1 MKTKTN
7 LLSLVLFLLFNNL
20 LPAMDIPNTQTTYES
35 NRIVI
40 KFKQEYKSLLHNK
53 FISGF
58 RIPDLD
64 RVIAQLKVLD
74 IDLRFQFNPKKYKP
88 GLPDLSLIYQIDYQ
102 KDISPYT
109 AAEILMKIG
118 YFDYAEPSFI
128 DEIMA
133 VPDDPLY
140 ASSSYLT
147 ALNASTAWDIQK
159 GEDDS
164 VGVILAIVD
173 TGVNWKHAD
182 LTGNIWNNL
191 GEDAD
196 NDSVTIY
203 YTGTQWA
210 FDPGD
215 INGIDDDNNGKVD
228 DLIGWDFMLNS
239 SGDEGKDPIDAYGH
253 GTTVAGLA
261 GAVTN
266 NTRGISAIPWNITL
280 MPISCSYPGSSALY
294 RGYDA
299 IIYAAENGA
308 DAINYSA
315 GSSSFSQANEDA
327 IIYASGLGSIIVA
340 AAGNTET
347 TTILYPSGYPGVIA
361 VTSVLN
367 SGVKAPNRTY
377 GRQIDVCVPTE
388 GMYSTSLSGGYS
400 SVQLA
405 SYTSYASPIAAGLTA
420 LIRSAHHDWTSEQV
434 VNQLIATCIDV
445 DAVNPG
451 YANLLGDGM
460 LNAYAALTEASPIVD
475 QELRLGLAEVYA
487 PSDFNG
493 NLALEP
499 DEIFSLNFKI
509 RNYTHGVS
517 ADTVAY
523 ILSTSDS
530 DIIITSDTYYGALPA
545 DGYDILSDAFACRVS
560 ATATTKAVV
569 CTLTV
574 VTDLPVTSG
583 ETMTFSLMINA
594 GGVFVWEGKA
604 QAGYSGRRIR
614 DTLINQG
621 HSVYY
626 STTFPYSFAT
636 FSAVFLSYGMVT
648 TSGNNV
654 TRFDRMQMYDAVRN
668 YLMEGGRL
676 YIEGNDAIGFDIGNY
691 LADVGGGQSGADVL
705 WPLLGIEDA
714 EDGSNNGINSLQ
726 GQDIACTNDIV
737 FTSTTQTKLESMDKY
752 TPGLSAVTAFIE
764 SDYGNV
770 AVQNYDTFG
779 QKSFVF
785 SYCLAELVDGSGA
798 SKRDSLLYRIMQD
811 FTTSGATYIGVPEV
825 IVSYVD
831 SVTVKLFWSAVYGAD
846 YYSVYASEDPYGIFP
861 DDWTLIITMTPD
873 NEVYRNVPPVSPY
886 SKFYRVTAH
895 R

>member
-1 MKTKTN
+1 MKAKTH
-7 LLSLVLFLLFNNL
+7 LLTLLLLLLFSNL
-20 LPAMDIPNTQTTYES
+20 LPVLDFPDKQATYES
-35 NRIVI
+35 NRVVV
-40 KFKQEYKSLLHNK
+40 KFKPEYKYLIQDNFK
-53 FISGF
+53 SGF
-58 RIPDLD
+58 RIPDLE
-64 RVIAQLKVLD
+64 RVLAQLKVSD
-74 IDLRFQFNPKKYKP
+74 IDLRFQFNPRKYKQD
-88 GLPDLSLIYQIDYQ
+88 LPDLSLIYQIDYQ

-109 AAEILMKIG
+109 VAEILLKTG

-140 ASSSYLT
+140 ASSTYLT
-147 ALNASTAWDIQK
+147 ALNAAAAWDIHK
-159 GEDDS
+159 GEDDTL
-164 VGVILAIVD
+164 GVIIAIVD

-182 LTGNIWNNL
+182 LRGNIWNNL

-196 NDSVTIY
+196 NDITTIY

-215 INGIDDDNNGKVD
+215 INGIDDDNNGKID

-266 NTRGISAIPWNITL
+266 NTTGVSAIPWNVTL
-280 MPISCSYPGSSALY
+280 MPISCSYPGSSSLY

-308 DAINYSA
+308 DIINYSA

-327 IIYASGLGSIIVA
+327 IVYASGLGSIIVA
-340 AAGNTET
+340 AAGNSEN

-388 GMYSTSLSGGYS
+388 GMYSTFLSGGYS
-400 SVQLA
+400 SVPLA
-405 SYTSYASPIAAGLTA
+405 NYTSYASPIAAGLAA
-420 LIRSAHHDWTSEQV
+420 LIRSAHHDWTNEQV
-434 VNQLIATCIDV
+434 VNQLIATCTDV
-445 DAVNPG
+445 DPVNPS

-460 LNAYAALTEASPIVD
+460 LNAYSALSEINPEVD
-475 QELRLGLAEVYA
+475 QELRLGLAEVFA
-487 PSDFNG
+487 PSDYNG

-499 DEIFSLNFKI
+499 DETFSLNFKI
-509 RNYTHGVS
+509 RNYTHGVN

-523 ILSTSDS
+523 VLSTSDS
-530 DIIITSDTYYGALPA
+530 DIIITNDTYYGALPA

-621 HSVYY
+621 LSVYY

-636 FSAVFLSYGMVT
+636 FSAVFLSYGMVSI
-648 TSGNNV
+648 TSNNV
-654 TRFDRMQMYDAVRN
+654 TRFDRMQMFDAVKN
-668 YLMEGGRL
+668 YLLEGGRL
-676 YIEGNDAIGFDIGNY
+676 YIEGNDAIGFDIGYY

-705 WPLLGIEDA
+705 WPLFGIADA
-714 EDGSNNGINSLQ
+714 EDGSTNGINSLQ
-726 GQDIACTNDIV
+726 GQDIACTQDIV
-737 FTSTTQTKLESMDKY
+737 FTSTTQTKLDFMDKY
-752 TPGLSAVTAFIE
+752 TPGLSAVTACIE

-770 AVQNYDTFG
+770 AIQNYGSYG

-798 SKRDSLLYRIMQD
+798 STRDSLLYRIMQD
-811 FTTSGATYIGVPEV
+811 FSAAGATYIGVPQV
-825 IVSYVD
+825 SVSYVD
-831 SVTVKLFWSAVYGAD
+831 SVTVKISWEAVTDAD
-846 YYSVYASEDPYGIFP
+846 YYSVYASDDAYCTFL
-861 DDWTLIITMTPD
+861 DDWTMVVGMTEAL
-873 NEVYRNVPPVSPY
+873 EVNRSVPPGSPY